1 MLSRS
6 VEFNLAQLAATA
18 AAELRGDPECKITGL
33 AGLDAARHGDISFI
47 ASEQYLQ
54 YLRATQASAIIL
66 PPELAADCALNCLIA
81 DDPYLAYAKISRL
94 FDTAPVAAL
103 GVHASAQ
110 VAADVSIGA
119 RISIGPCCC
128 VEAGAQLGD
137 DVVLGAGAFVGAGA
151 RIGSASHI
159 AANATIC
166 HGVRIGAR
174 VRIHSGAVIGADG
187 FGFAKSR
194 DEGWVKIHQLGSVV
208 IGDDAD
214 IGACTSIDR
223 GALQNTVIGKR
234 VIIDNQVQIAHNVEI
249 GENTAIA
256 GCVGI
261 AGSAKIGANC
271 SLGGGVGIAGHLSI
285 ADNVTLTGMTLVSK
299 SISEAGVYSSGTAL
313 SKHAVW
319 QKNAVRFLQLDKL
332 HKRVVALEKRVKD

>member
-1 MLSRS
+1 MRTEA
-6 VEFNLAQLAATA
+6 VAFDLAQLAATA

-33 AGLDAARHGDISFI
+33 AALDAAQSGDISFI
-47 ASEQYLQ
+47 ANEQYLK
-54 YLRATQASAIIL
+54 YLTGTQASAVIL
-66 PPELAADCALNCLIA
+66 PAKLAADCAVNCLLA
-81 DDPYLAYAKISRL
+81 DDAYLAYAKISRL
-94 FDTAPVAAL
+94 FDTAPKTPP

-110 VAADVSIGA
+110 VAADVNIGA
-119 RISIGPCCC
+119 RVSIGPCCC
-128 VEAGAQLGD
+128 IEAGVQLGD

-151 RIGSASHI
+151 QIGSGSHI

-166 HGVRIGAR
+166 HAVSIGAR

-187 FGFAKSR
+187 FGFARSA

-208 IGDDAD
+208 IGDDVD

-223 GALQNTVIGKR
+223 GALQNTVIGDG

-261 AGSAKIGANC
+261 AGSVKIGANC

-285 ADNVTLTGMTLVSK
+285 ADNVVLTGMTLVSK
-299 SISEAGVYSSGTAL
+299 SITEAGVYSSGTAL

-332 HKRVVALEKRVKD
+332 HKRVVALEKRLKD